1 MLQQCSAKLLPSTEA
16 EQDGEPPS
24 AAPREDRP
32 KLKPARSS
40 SLRRMY
46 ASARATSWRSAGPSS
61 TTNAERPSLDDEPIE
76 RTGSGQTDKVR
87 WGAHNAPARADAD
100 RWAVHVHEDEV
111 TAAVCDGH
119 GVAGAAHWGREIAA
133 EAASMLAEGL
143 GFEEFQQL
151 HEERYDETVRAAFE
165 KRRESFRE
173 QHGFDAPGALP
184 AEGGCTATVVNVS
197 SDGLL
202 TVKWVGDSRCVIK
215 RRDGSVHALTRDHAA
230 ATHREEG
237 LRIEKAG
244 GAVEGAYVAAPR
256 AGLLQVTRS
265 LGDRAHHL
273 MMWSW
278 RRRRSSPCR
287 WRTLRSRSSR
297 RTASGPL
304 WTIPEPP
311 ARSPTRIKVGRRRRG
326 RGALAT
332 LARERAAASPR
343 GVDDICRRVYSIHAF
358 ADCSR

>member
-1 MLQQCSAKLLPSTEA
+1 M
-16 EQDGEPPS
+16 G
-24 AAPREDRP
+24 AALSSPREDRP

-133 EAASMLAEGL
+133 EAASMLAEGM
-143 GFEEFQQL
+143 GFEAFQSL

-165 KRRESFRE
+165 KRRESFKE

-202 TVKWVGDSRCVIK
+202 TVKWVGDSRCVIQ
-215 RRDGSVHALTRDHAA
+215 RRDGSVHALTTDHAA

-256 AGLLQVTRS
+256 AEGLLQVTRS

-273 MMWSW
+273 DDVVLATPEVVSVSVEDAAFAVVATDGVWAFVDD
-278 RRRRSSPCR
+278 
-287 WRTLRSRSSR
+287 SRAVDTVADALSKSDDV
-297 RTASGPL
+297 AAAA
-304 WTIPEPP
+304 E
-311 ARSPTRIKVGRRRRG
+311 
-326 RGALAT
+326 ALAT

-343 GVDDICRRVYSIHAF
+343 GVDDIAVVVLVFYC
-358 ADCSR
+358 

>member
-1 MLQQCSAKLLPSTEA
+1 M
-16 EQDGEPPS
+16 G
-24 AAPREDRP
+24 AALSSPREDRP

-76 RTGSGQTDKVR
+76 RRGSGQTDKVR

-143 GFEEFQQL
+143 GFEAFQQI

-165 KRRESFRE
+165 TRRASFKE

-184 AEGGCTATVVNVS
+184 AEGGCTATVVTVAH
-197 SDGLL
+197 DLL
-202 TVKWVGDSRCVIK
+202 TVKWGGDSRCVMK
-215 RRDGSVHALTRDHAA
+215 RRDGSVRALTIDHAA
-230 ATHREEG
+230 STHREEG

-256 AGLLQVTRS
+256 AEGLLQVTRS

-273 MMWSW
+273 DGVVLATPEVVSVSVGDAAFAVVATDGVWALVDDA
-278 RRRRSSPCR
+278 RA
-287 WRTLRSRSSR
+287 
-297 RTASGPL
+297 AS
-304 WTIPEPP
+304 
-311 ARSPTRIKVGRRRRG
+311 AVAD
-326 RGALAT
+326 ALSKSDDVAAAAEALST

-343 GVDDICRRVYSIHAF
+343 GVDDIAVIVLVFNC
-358 ADCSR
+358 

>member
-1 MLQQCSAKLLPSTEA
+1 M
-16 EQDGEPPS
+16 G
-24 AAPREDRP
+24 AALSSPREDRP

-100 RWAVHVHEDEV
+100 RWAVHVHGDEV

-143 GFEEFQQL
+143 GFEAFQTL
-151 HEERYDETVRAAFE
+151 HEERYDETVGAAFE
-165 KRRESFRE
+165 KRRESFKE

-202 TVKWVGDSRCVIK
+202 TVKWVGDSRCVIQ

-256 AGLLQVTRS
+256 AEGLLQVTRS

-273 MMWSW
+273 DGVVLATPEVVSVSVEDAAFAVVATDGVWAFVDD
-278 RRRRSSPCR
+278 
-287 WRTLRSRSSR
+287 SRA
-297 RTASGPL
+297 AS
-304 WTIPEPP
+304 
-311 ARSPTRIKVGRRRRG
+311 AVAD
-326 RGALAT
+326 ALDASDDVAAAAEALST

-343 GVDDICRRVYSIHAF
+343 GVDDIAVVVLVFNC
-358 ADCSR
+358 

>member
-1 MLQQCSAKLLPSTEA
+1 
-16 EQDGEPPS
+16 
-24 AAPREDRP
+24 
-32 KLKPARSS
+32 
-40 SLRRMY
+40 
-46 ASARATSWRSAGPSS
+46 
-61 TTNAERPSLDDEPIE
+61 
-76 RTGSGQTDKVR
+76 
-87 WGAHNAPARADAD
+87 
-100 RWAVHVHEDEV
+100 
-111 TAAVCDGH
+111 
-119 GVAGAAHWGREIAA
+119 
-133 EAASMLAEGL
+133 MLAEGL
-143 GFEEFQQL
+143 GFEAFQAL

-165 KRRESFRE
+165 KRRESFKE

-215 RRDGSVHALTRDHAA
+215 RRDGSVHALTTDHAA

-256 AGLLQVTRS
+256 AEGLLQVTRS
-265 LGDRAHHL
+265 LGDARTTS

-297 RTASGPL
+297 RTASQTWG
-304 WTIPEPP
+304 TIPEPMY
-311 ARSPTRIKVGRRRRG
+311 GRRRAISAG
-326 RGALAT
+326 
-332 LARERAAASPR
+332 
-343 GVDDICRRVYSIHAF
+343 
-358 ADCSR
+358 

>member
-1 MLQQCSAKLLPSTEA
+1 M
-16 EQDGEPPS
+16 G
-24 AAPREDRP
+24 AALSSPREDRP

-46 ASARATSWRSAGPSS
+46 ASARATSWRGAGTSS
-61 TTNAERPSLDDEPIE
+61 IENRERPSLDDEPIE
-76 RTGSGQTDKVR
+76 RTGSGQTTSVR

-143 GFEEFQQL
+143 GFEAFQAL

-165 KRRESFRE
+165 KRRESFKE

-202 TVKWVGDSRCVIK
+202 TVKWVGDSRCVIQ
-215 RRDGSVHALTRDHAA
+215 RRDGSVHALTTDHAA

-256 AGLLQVTRS
+256 AEGLLQVTRS

-273 MMWSW
+273 DDVVLATPEVVSVSVEDAAFAVVATDGVWAFVDD
-278 RRRRSSPCR
+278 
-287 WRTLRSRSSR
+287 SRAVDTVADALSKSDDV
-297 RTASGPL
+297 AAAA
-304 WTIPEPP
+304 E
-311 ARSPTRIKVGRRRRG
+311 
-326 RGALAT
+326 ALAT

-343 GVDDICRRVYSIHAF
+343 GVDDIAVVVLVFNC
-358 ADCSR
+358 

>member
-1 MLQQCSAKLLPSTEA
+1 M
-16 EQDGEPPS
+16 G
-24 AAPREDRP
+24 AALSSPREDRP

-46 ASARATSWRSAGPSS
+46 ASARATSWRGAGTSS
-61 TTNAERPSLDDEPIE
+61 IENRERPSLDDEPIE

-100 RWAVHVHEDEV
+100 RWAVHVQEDEV

-143 GFEEFQQL
+143 GFEAFQAL

-184 AEGGCTATVVNVS
+184 AEGGCTATVVNVAR
-197 SDGLL
+197 GLL
-202 TVKWVGDSRCVIK
+202 NVKWVGDSRCVIK

-230 ATHREEG
+230 STHREEG

-256 AGLLQVTRS
+256 AEGLLQVTRS

-273 MMWSW
+273 DDVVLA
-278 RRRRSSPCR
+278 
-287 WRTLRSRSSR
+287 T
-297 RTASGPL
+297 
-304 WTIPEPP
+304 PEVVSVSVEDAEFAIVATDGVWAFVDD
-311 ARSPTRIKVGRRRRG
+311 ARAVDTVAD
-326 RGALAT
+326 ALSKSDDVAAAAEALST

-343 GVDDICRRVYSIHAF
+343 GVDDIAVVVLVFNC
-358 ADCSR
+358 